1 MHEVRVTVPE
11 GKGQDIARIA
21 LDVGIKQASVYQV
34 YVHGPNRQMEVVS
47 AETSTPRAKQFI
59 DALLSTTWIDLAE
72 CSISARELRAILSSD
87 SRSEITYPRVEPAV
101 DVIADL
107 WQLSHPTSSYIGRAV
122 AAAILLAYGMAED
135 SAISIV
141 VAALFMPF
149 LSQVLAVSFGL
160 WSRDMGLAKKGLVA
174 IVISTVACVAAG
186 ALVGLLHGGALLFSG
201 FKGPLLS
208 FAISSVIGIASGL
221 AIADDAGRRYL
232 IGVAA
237 AVQFAIFPVWFGFGL
252 VQGTLDSHV
261 VSERL
266 GAFAINLFTIA
277 GTAALVYA
285 LTGMSA
291 RDAEQ
296 LRKKTEG

>member
-11 GKGQDIARIA
+11 GKSQDVARIA
-21 LDVGIKQASVYQV
+21 LEVGIRQASVYRV
-34 YVHGPNRQMEVVS
+34 YVHGPNREMEVVS
-47 AETSTPRAKQFI
+47 AETSTPTAKLFI
-59 DALLSTTWIDLAE
+59 DALLSTTWLNLAE
-72 CSISARELRAILSSD
+72 CSISARELRAVLSSD
-87 SRSEITYPRVEPAV
+87 PISEITYPRVEPTV
-101 DVIADL
+101 DVLADL
-107 WQLSHPTSSYIGRAV
+107 WQLSHLTSSYVGRAV

-160 WSRDMGLAKKGLVA
+160 WSRDAGLAKKGVA
-174 IVISTVACVAAG
+174 AICVSTVACVAAG
-186 ALVGLLHGGALLFSG
+186 ALVGLLHGGSLLFSG
-201 FKGPLLS
+201 FKGPLVS
-208 FAISSVIGIASGL
+208 FAISSVIGVAAGL

-237 AVQFAIFPVWFGFGL
+237 AVQFAVFPVWLGFNL
-252 VQGTLDSHV
+252 VQGPLDPHLAA
-261 VSERL
+261 ERL
-266 GAFAINLFTIA
+266 GAFAVNLITIA

-285 LTGMSA
+285 VTGMSA

-296 LRKKTEG
+296 LRKKIAI